1 MSWRRGF
8 VVCLTSR
15 IIWAHARAPRSRYC
29 KSRGF
34 TGTLQE
40 EEESSLLL
48 LLLYTA
54 RLQRAACCPPFP
66 PSEWAALT
74 WRVALHSAGSCGST
88 ALSQPRLARM
98 TENQDSLSALRAETL
113 RGLAGQRER
122 EEEAERERDRGCWC
136 CWLTVPVVL
145 AVALALPVVWE
156 SHIRLWHNALTD
168 PYTLGGVAVTFMCAL
183 YGLLQCIDL
192 GDK

>member
-1 MSWRRGF
+1 MREPHVLDTVNRAGLPVHCKKKKNLLFFFFFFTQRAYSAPHAVRRSPRQSG
-8 VVCLTSR
+8 
-15 IIWAHARAPRSRYC
+15 PRSRGA
-29 KSRGF
+29 SRSIEPGP
-34 TGTLQE
+34 
-40 EEESSLLL
+40 
-48 LLLYTA
+48 
-54 RLQRAACCPPFP
+54 R
-66 PSEWAALT
+66 
-74 WRVALHSAGSCGST
+74 GST